1 MADVLK
7 VLRGNI
13 ADGTGVAIIDGS
25 TSTTYTVLSVSLCNT
40 SGNDRTF
47 SMWHSDAASANA
59 AKIYEAQSLP
69 AKATFIH
76 NDKIVLEAEDE
87 LWVNASAS
95 SSTINYVVSFLEQT
109 A

>member
-59 AKIYEAQSLP
+59 AKIYEDQSLP

>member
-13 ADGTGVAIIDGS
+13 ADGSGAAIIDGS
-25 TSTTYTVLSVSLCNT
+25 ASTTYTVLSISLCNT

-47 SMWHSDAASANA
+47 SMWHSDAGSANS
-59 AKIYEAQSLP
+59 AKIYEDQSLP
-69 AKATFIH
+69 AKSTFIH
-76 NDKIVLEAEDE
+76 NDKIVLEASDE

-95 SSTINYVVSFLEQT
+95 SSTINYVVSILEQT
-109 A
+109 